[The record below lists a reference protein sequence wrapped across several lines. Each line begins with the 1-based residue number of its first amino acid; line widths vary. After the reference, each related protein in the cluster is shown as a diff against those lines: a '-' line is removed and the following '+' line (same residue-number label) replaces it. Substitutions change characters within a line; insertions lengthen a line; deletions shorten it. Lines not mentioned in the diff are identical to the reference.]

1 MSVQEHIFIRTD
13 LSPEE
18 VARRVASVLAMDFSI
33 GKTAAI
39 LLSRPAHA
47 HEGKQIGGE
56 VAENYLADPHATGEE
71 ASLLDDYE
79 IIWDLGY
86 TGRERPVQLAE
97 ARLLFTELASA
108 ALWPAALVAGLD
120 VLVAAWDPSLGLTW
134 FPPGTSPDADQRHA
148 WQRYGRGVQSR

>member
-18 VARRVASVLAMDFSI
+18 AARQIASVLAMDFSR
-33 GKTAAI
+33 GKAAAI
-39 LLSRPAHA
+39 FLSRPAHA
-47 HEGKQIGGE
+47 DQNKQIGGE
-56 VAENYLADPHATGEE
+56 VAENYLADPAATGDE

-86 TGRERPVQLAE
+86 TGRERTVQLAE

-120 VLVAAWDPSLGLTW
+120 VLVAAWDPSMGLTW
-134 FPPGTSPDADQRHA
+134 FPPRTSPDADQRDA
-148 WQRYGRGVQSR
+148 WQRYGRAIQSR